1 MKVSYALDQKASQVA
16 ILRKIGAKTKN
27 HVQALRRS
35 IKGEKNE
42 PKISRI
48 SQKSAIAILPPKKVC
63 SLEPKDRRQQRKV
76 Y

>member
-1 MKVSYALDQKASQVA
+1 MKVSHVLDQTASLGCDLA
-16 ILRKIGAKTKN
+16 REIGAKTKD

-63 SLEPKDRRQQRKV
+63 H
-76 Y
+76 